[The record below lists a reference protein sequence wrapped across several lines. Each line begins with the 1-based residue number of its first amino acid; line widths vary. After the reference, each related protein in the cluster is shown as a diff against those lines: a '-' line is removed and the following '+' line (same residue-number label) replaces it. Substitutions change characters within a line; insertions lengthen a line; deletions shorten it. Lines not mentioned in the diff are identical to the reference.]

1 MLQPRLSTTKLPRLS
16 VILTVEILQS
26 FMKLFMNKI
35 NIKLVATKVFP
46 VELYQAFDQQT
57 QLDPFS
63 KKERVAENQFESI
76 ACPKLQC

>member
-1 MLQPRLSTTKLPRLS
+1 
-16 VILTVEILQS
+16 
-26 FMKLFMNKI
+26 MKLFMNKI